1 MPRVLVVQPDG
12 WLLEGAAAEW
22 PRPPD
27 PHPEVSLVAW
37 ARTGPQ
43 AVWSGYASWT
53 DVDSWQARSRSGR
66 LTHRVRYTR
75 WVPARLLRP
84 VPGEAYGAV
93 PRLRL
98 HGPPESWPR
107 PAVGPDGLPWFG
119 EHRVY
124 PPVTASDP
132 PR

>member
-1 MPRVLVVQPDG
+1 MPRVLLVQPDS
-12 WLLEGAAAEW
+12 WLLEGAAPEW

-43 AVWSGYASWT
+43 AVWAAYAAWT
-53 DVDSWQARSRSGR
+53 DVDSWQARSRGGL
-66 LTHRVRYTR
+66 LTHRVLYTR
-75 WVPARLLRP
+75 WVPAGLLRP
-84 VPGEAYGAV
+84 VKGEVYGVV

-98 HGPPESWPR
+98 YGPPESWPT
-107 PAVGPDGLPWFG
+107 PAVGPDGLPWYG

-124 PPVTASDP
+124 PAVT
-132 PR
+132 R